1 MPYFFREA
9 WYSLPEGTSTFG
21 IIWLIFQTIALWK
34 VFEKAG
40 EAGWKSLIP
49 FYNLYSTFKIAW
61 GKGWMFLWLI
71 VPLVNLVFLLMLPFK
86 MARAFGKARASGWG
100 CCSWGRSFTSSWALA
115 TAGMWARMAIP
126 RRRGKSLKVRDEGL
140 GVRNEWL
147 RLVRFR
153 TWLSF

>member
-49 FYNLYSTFKIAW
+49 FYNLYITFRIAW

-71 VPLVNLVFLLMLPFK
+71 VPLVNLIFLLMLPFK
-86 MARAFGKARASGWG
+86 MARAFGKGTG
-100 CCSWGRSFTSSWALA
+100 F
-115 TAGMWARMAIP
+115 
-126 RRRGKSLKVRDEGL
+126 GL
-140 GVRNEWL
+140 GLLFLGPIFYLILGFGDSRYVGPDGYSSQPGQI
-147 RLVRFR
+147 
-153 TWLSF
+153 T